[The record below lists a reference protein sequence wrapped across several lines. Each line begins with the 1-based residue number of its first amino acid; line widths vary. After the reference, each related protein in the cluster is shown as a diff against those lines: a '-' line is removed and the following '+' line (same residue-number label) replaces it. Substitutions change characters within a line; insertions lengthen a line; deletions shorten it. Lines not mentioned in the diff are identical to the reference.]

1 MTKIKILGIS
11 SGKRSKYDCARD
23 DPVSL
28 KYLRIALDEA
38 KKQGAST
45 KLIDLRELDINPCK
59 ECYSTNPAQCRF
71 NEKKYQCDCYRFKE
85 DVIYSD
91 NQNKFLTLEQAYN
104 EFSKE
109 DFLKYLNNKEYHTK
123 KDDMY
128 IVYKEMLE
136 ADAIIFATSTAF
148 YSRPALL
155 QNMISRLCALD
166 GGVVELWGDGKNLQN
181 SIKYSKKPNAT
192 YKQRLYGKTCAFIN
206 CSKEGDSVSPDLMK
220 ACTMMGMRIIP
231 LGVAY
236 RVNWYNDATHSSESK
251 KSLSDKYTLSLL
263 KHLGKKIVEES
274 KNSNKKYG
282 KLSSTV

>member
-166 GGVVELWGDGKNLQN
+166 GGVEELWGDGKNLQN
-181 SIKYSKKPNAT
+181 SIKYSKK
-192 YKQRLYGKTCAFIN
+192 
-206 CSKEGDSVSPDLMK
+206 
-220 ACTMMGMRIIP
+220 
-231 LGVAY
+231 
-236 RVNWYNDATHSSESK
+236 K
-251 KSLSDKYTLSLL
+251 K
-263 KHLGKKIVEES
+263 
-274 KNSNKKYG
+274 
-282 KLSSTV
+282 